1 MSDASPR
8 LITTANLQHTDRR
21 VR

>member
-1 MSDASPR
+1 VSDISPR

-21 VR
+21 VW